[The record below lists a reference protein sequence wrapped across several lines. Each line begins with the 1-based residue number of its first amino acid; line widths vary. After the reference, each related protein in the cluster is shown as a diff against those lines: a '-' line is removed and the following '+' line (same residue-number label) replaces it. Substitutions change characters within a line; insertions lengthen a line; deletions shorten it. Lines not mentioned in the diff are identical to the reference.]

1 MPDTASKVQEALVK
15 AVLQMAE
22 RPDLTD
28 AEIDHL
34 YRLALRLIAELN
46 VRKANEDI
54 AA

>member
-15 AVLQMAE
+15 AALQMAE

-28 AEIDHL
+28 AEVDHL
-34 YRLALRLIAELN
+34 YRLVLRLIAELS
-46 VRKANEDI
+46 VRRPNEDI